1 MEVVLFAAGII
12 ALLLLVYLFWVL
24 FWGEKL

>member
-1 MEVVLFAAGII
+1 MEAVLLISGMI